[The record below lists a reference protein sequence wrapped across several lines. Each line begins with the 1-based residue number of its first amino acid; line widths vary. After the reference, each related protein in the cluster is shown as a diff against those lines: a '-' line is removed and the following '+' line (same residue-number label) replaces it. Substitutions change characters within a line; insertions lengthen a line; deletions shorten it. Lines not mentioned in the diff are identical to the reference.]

1 MKKITLALA
10 LIVCF
15 NLVFSNPVDTA
26 TAKKVAI
33 NFWRQNNMG
42 PTVNGK
48 TLRFQRE
55 TPDFR
60 LLPTDTLFSGFYIF
74 NAVNGNGFVI
84 VSANDNVIPILGYSM
99 EKTFQIENMPPNLK
113 DWLNG
118 YEQQIQRADMV
129 RCSDETRSDWG
140 RLLAGEPLP
149 VKSATSVTPLLTT
162 HWDQGWP
169 YNLSC
174 PYDYDAEDYTYT
186 GCVATAM
193 AQVMKY
199 WEYPQIGVGSHTYID
214 PNYGMQSANFE
225 TIILWN
231 EMLDTY
237 DASTYTMMQAS
248 AISSLMYK
256 CGVSVDM
263 QYGVDMSVSQ
273 NTQYVGSYEI
283 FIPGAPCAENALK
296 DYFSYSSNT
305 QGIRKSD
312 YSETE
317 WATILKSE
325 LDSGRVILYQGN
337 GYDNNGQEY
346 GHSFVCDGY
355 TGNNYFHFNWGWG
368 GLANG
373 YYYPLN
379 PLAPNGT
386 GAGGGLGDYSLK
398 QQAVIHISPTNQTVH
413 PSYDLTMHGTLT
425 TSDTSYL
432 FGPNHPIAINCA
444 VANTGNANFNGYLVA
459 IVSDINGNVVAEIPS
474 AYTTITPNHYVNKN
488 FTVQGGLPLGPGVY
502 YVFITSTTNQNDPTT
517 SRIVKDNINNINF
530 ASFSIHYSADIE
542 TYSDFYLSEEP
553 VYSGH
558 SLTVNVSPAN
568 ATNYAYSGAI
578 SVALLSLT
586 GSYIQTIQD
595 TTFATPIPAMSY
607 APNGIDFAGTITAP
621 AGDYLL
627 TLRYKPQGSSYWIY
641 AGSSYYQNPVRITI
655 YDAPVADM
663 YESNNTVSTAYP
675 LTAVFNN
682 DMAEVNTNGANFH
695 NSTDVD
701 YFKIVL
707 PSGYEYGI
715 IPVLQDNYYND
726 DITYSVDAKFYYA
739 VNNTTSWT
747 GPIDLD
753 GNIIEYIQN
762 QYLPTLANGGTIYF
776 KVEPTFPGYIGTYSL
791 HVELF
796 RSINPDQYESNNN
809 ASTAYNLGTV
819 NTNSTSYTVNAN
831 FHVTTDNDYYKINL
845 PTGYSYTINANIL
858 NSYNNSNYSA
868 DAKFATSQDGA
879 NWSSNYGSTMPAL
892 TIMDGGVLYF
902 RVLPYTDHE
911 TGTYQLQIA
920 ITRTSGVEPDIYE
933 PNNTASAAYN
943 LGTVNTNDASYT
955 VNANFHLTT
964 DNDYY
969 KIILPSG
976 YSYTIN
982 ANLLDSYN
990 DNSFTADAKFATSE
1004 NGATWSSD
1012 YGVYMPALTMSDGGV
1027 IYFRVL
1033 PYTDHETG
1041 TYQLQIS
1048 ITRTGGVEPDQY
1060 EPNNTVSAAYNL
1072 GTVSSNSTSYTL
1084 NANFHLTTDNDYYKI
1099 ILPAGYAY
1107 TINANILNSYNNNS
1121 FTAHAIYSTS
1131 QNGNTWSSDYGDAM
1145 PVLTINDGGV
1155 LYFRAIPYTDYE
1167 IGTYQLQINVTRTSG
1182 IDPDIYEP
1190 NNTVSSAFLLAS
1202 VDENETTIVADASFH
1217 TSSDADY
1224 YQINLPPDYT
1234 YSMVAVL
1241 FDRTND
1247 PTYTGDAKIAVST
1260 DFGNTWSSYYDSYIP
1275 SMTFEHSGR
1284 PYYRV
1289 VPQQDGATGTYRLQ
1303 ISVSRITGI
1312 SDYDER
1318 VSLYPNPTNG
1328 VVNLLLPD
1336 SWQLNRVEVLS
1347 PSGNLVK
1354 TLLGDARAFNV
1365 SDLARGVYLLKIYT
1379 SNGVVFHKMIKQ

>member
-10 LIVCF
+10 LFIGINMLF
-15 NLVFSNPVDTA
+15 ANPVDST
-26 TAKKVAI
+26 TAKKVAV
-33 NFWRQNNMG
+33 NFWKQNNAG
-42 PTVNGK
+42 PTVKGK

-118 YEQQIQRADMV
+118 YEQQIQRANMV

-149 VKSATSVTPLLTT
+149 VKSTTSVTPLLTT
-162 HWDQGWP
+162 HWDQGCP

-174 PYDYDAEDYTYT
+174 PYDYDADDYTYT

-199 WEYPQIGVGSHTYID
+199 WEYPQGGVGSHTYTD
-214 PNYGMQSANFE
+214 PNYGVQSVNFE
-225 TIILWN
+225 TGIAWN
-231 EMLDTY
+231 EMLNDY
-237 DASTYTMMQAS
+237 STSTSYTLMQAS
-248 AISSLMYK
+248 AISSLMYM

-263 QYGVDMSVSQ
+263 NYGV
-273 NTQYVGSYEI
+273 YGSGI
-283 FIPGAPCAENALK
+283 SNFINEYGLLPLPCPETALK
-296 DYFSYSSNT
+296 TYFNYSDNLE
-305 QGIRKSD
+305 GISKSD
-312 YSETE
+312 FTSAQ
-317 WATILKSE
+317 WISILKNE
-325 LDSGRVILYQGN
+325 LDSDRVILYTGH
-337 GYDNNGQEY
+337 DANNTSA
-346 GHSFVCDGY
+346 HAFVCDGY
-355 TGNNYFHFNWGWG
+355 SNNNNFHFNWGWSG
-368 GLANG
+368 YCDG
-373 YYYPLN
+373 YYSIN
-379 PLAPNGT
+379 NLAPGSGGSGSGNGNYT
-386 GAGGGLGDYSLK
+386 YG
-398 QQAVIHISPTNQTVH
+398 QQAIIHITPSNQVVH
-413 PSYDLTMHGTLT
+413 PNYDLVMNSTLT

-432 FGPNHPIAINCA
+432 FGPNHPVTINCA
-444 VANTGNANFNGYLVA
+444 VANTGNATFNGYLVA
-459 IVSDINGNVVAEIPS
+459 LVSDLNGNIVAEIS
-474 AYTTITPNHYVNKN
+474 SSYTTISPNHYVNKS
-488 FTVQGGLPLGPGVY
+488 FTVQGGLPLGPGRYFVI
-502 YVFITSTTNQNDPTT
+502 ITSATNLNDPTT
-517 SRIVKDNINNINF
+517 SQIVRDNLTNMNF
-530 ASFSIHYSADIE
+530 ASFKVTYEADIE
-542 TYSDFYLSEEP
+542 TYSDFEMSEYLL
-553 VYSGH
+553 YSGQ
-558 SLTVNVSPAN
+558 SVTVNVDIAN
-568 ATNYAYSGAI
+568 YGSSAFYGDI
-578 SVALLSLT
+578 SVALLSLS
-586 GSYIQTIQD
+586 GSYVQTIQQY
-595 TTFATPIPAMSY
+595 TLTSPLNSMTHY
-607 APNGIDFAGTITAP
+607 TNGLDFTGVITAP
-621 AGDYLL
+621 AGDYFL
-627 TLRYKPQGSSYWIY
+627 TLRYSPQGSSYWYY
-641 AGSSYYQNPVRITI
+641 AGSYFYQNPVRITI
-655 YDAPVADM
+655 HDAPVADI
-663 YESNNTVSTAYP
+663 YEANNTLPTAYSLIP
-675 LTAVFNN
+675 VFSD

-695 NSTDVD
+695 NSSDVD
-701 YFKIVL
+701 YFKIIL
-707 PSGYEYGI
+707 PSGYSYQI
-715 IPVLQDNYYND
+715 IPVLQDFYYND
-726 DITYSVDAKFYYA
+726 DITYSVDAKFYVSNDA
-739 VNNTTSWT
+739 VSWSNAIDNDGSIMDPNT
-747 GPIDLD
+747 PMAQFND
-753 GNIIEYIQN
+753 G
-762 QYLPTLANGGTIYF
+762 GVVYF
-776 KVEPTFPGYIGTYSL
+776 KVLPSSVGDIGTYSL
-791 HVELF
+791 HVYIS
-796 RSINPDQYESNNN
+796 RQINPDIYEPNNT

-819 NTNSTSYTVNAN
+819 NTSSANYTVDAN

-845 PTGYSYTINANIL
+845 PSGYFYTINASIL

-892 TIMDGGVLYF
+892 TITDGGVLYF

-911 TGTYQLQIA
+911 IGTYQLQIA
-920 ITRTSGVEPDIYE
+920 ITRTGGVEPDIYE

-982 ANLLDSYN
+982 ANLHDSYN

-1033 PYTDHETG
+1033 PYTDHEIG

-1099 ILPAGYAY
+1099 ILPAGYTY

-1121 FTAHAIYSTS
+1121 FTAHAIFSTS

-1155 LYFRAIPYTDYE
+1155 LYFRALPYTDYE

-1190 NNTVSSAFLLAS
+1190 NNTVSSAFLLAL

-1217 TSSDADY
+1217 TPSDADY

-1234 YSMVAVL
+1234 YSVVAVL

-1247 PTYTGDAKIAVST
+1247 PTYTGDAKIVVST
-1260 DFGNTWSSYYDSYIP
+1260 DFGNSWSSYYDSYIP

-1328 VVNLLLPD
+1328 VVNLQLPD

-1347 PSGNLVK
+1347 PSGTLVK
-1354 TLLGDARAFNV
+1354 SLLGDARAFNV